1 MLMCL
6 RKRQKKILF
15 IANNNIFKNQN
26 FKGET
31 NLLFVTGPNLHSNV
45 LTHSR
50 LLIIYLL
57 STVDSLKYFV
67 WLVDRRM
74 GIFGVLSNTKV
85 CFLRYFCFRR
95 IFLIQLFALC
105 YVHKSTKI
113 NYVDG
118 GLIHI
123 ISCWNIQ
130 PLI

>member
-74 GIFGVLSNTKV
+74 GIFGVLSNKKV
-85 CFLRYFCFRR
+85 CFLGYFCFRR
-95 IFLIQLFALC
+95 IFLVQLFALC

-118 GLIHI
+118 GLIHNI
-123 ISCWNIQ
+123 NCWNIQ